1 MFKAQDIVRKHGHD
15 SVEILIGGWQ
25 RNELEC
31 RALPLLRRFDF
42 VRSARYLQIPP
53 VTGSK
58 GPLLLP
64 GDPTD
69 EKGRYRYIPDGKP
82 PFYLRDEVDF
92 VAIPNRDL
100 ENGVRLED
108 WLPEYEIDWGICKN
122 ILPSSPFIK
131 APTLAVSEYEIDSW
145 KRVQVKPGAMIPYT
159 TFTDMSPA
167 WAVKSSP
174 KITDSPY
181 VVFFM
186 GAECNNLETS
196 RAGHNRGALW
206 NNYKWV
212 LLGDQL
218 IDHYGVKI
226 VVVGAGYDASYYEKH
241 VQPKVSGH
249 NTDSWINA
257 IAEFSILET
266 LEICSQAKAVVS
278 YQSGIGIMSHYLNVP
293 TAIWWRPEGDSIVEG
308 GNLTFDERM
317 ASAWMYPGD
326 TKSLPM
332 IYGKH
337 GVDSII
343 QWMEPHL

>member
-1 MFKAQDIVRKHGHD
+1 V
-15 SVEILIGGWQ
+15 
-25 RNELEC
+25 N
-31 RALPLLRRFDF
+31 
-42 VRSARYLQIPP
+42 
-53 VTGSK
+53 GSK

-108 WLPEYEIDWGICKN
+108 WLPEYKIDWSR
-122 ILPSSPFIK
+122 ILHDFVIGKDLRP
-131 APTLAVSEYEIDSW
+131 LL
-145 KRVQVKPGAMIPYT
+145 
-159 TFTDMSPA
+159 
-167 WAVKSSP
+167 
-174 KITDSPY
+174 DSPY

-186 GAECNNLETS
+186 GAECNNLES
-196 RAGHNRGALW
+196 SKAGHNRGALW
-206 NNYKWV
+206 TVDDWAKLGC
-212 LLGDQL
+212 LL
-218 IDHYGVKI
+218 IREYGIQI

-241 VQPKVSGH
+241 VEPLID
-249 NTDSWINA
+249 TDCLDNWTNCIS
-257 IAEFSILET
+257 EFSILET

-317 ASAWMYPGD
+317 ASAWMYPGSAQ
-326 TKSLPM
+326 KALPM
-332 IYGKH
+332 IYGRH
-337 GVDSII
+337 GVDDII

>member
-1 MFKAQDIVRKHGHD
+1 MPRSPSPAPVRLCK
-15 SVEILIGGWQ
+15 Q
-25 RNELEC
+25 C
-31 RALPLLRRFDF
+31 
-42 VRSARYLQIPP
+42 QIPP
-53 VTGSK
+53 DTTGF
-58 GPLLLP
+58 GFQRPLLLP

-69 EKGRYRYIPDGKP
+69 DKGRYRYIPDGKP

-108 WLPEYEIDWGICKN
+108 WLPEYEIDWDVCGEDRLKGC
-122 ILPSSPFIK
+122 
-131 APTLAVSEYEIDSW
+131 YEAGNRRRGFDCGLKGHPLNHKW
-145 KRVQVKPGAMIPYT
+145 
-159 TFTDMSPA
+159 
-167 WAVKSSP
+167 
-174 KITDSPY
+174 PY

-206 NNYKWV
+206 SATEWEI
-212 LLGDQL
+212 LGRNVIKHL
-218 IDHYGVKI
+218 EAKV

-241 VQPKVSGH
+241 VLPLIDPEDA
-249 NTDSWINA
+249 DSWINA

-332 IYGKH
+332 VYGRES
-337 GVDSII
+337 VEDII
-343 QWMEPHL
+343 KWMEPHL